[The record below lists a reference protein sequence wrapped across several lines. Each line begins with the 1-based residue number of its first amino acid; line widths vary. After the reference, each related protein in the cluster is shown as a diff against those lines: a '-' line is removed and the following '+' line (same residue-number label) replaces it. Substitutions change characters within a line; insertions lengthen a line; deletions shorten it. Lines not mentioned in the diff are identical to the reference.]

1 MDKIYL
7 WLLLLISCSC
17 SHTKEKVSNDMDS
30 SLCVIDVTCE
40 YPVEKVNIHDVA
52 DVEYVPLE
60 TTRNS
65 LLASDCSVFRISDD
79 YITVASGV
87 DNGNIFFFNRKGRYL
102 WTFNRRGGSAEE
114 YSSITAWDA
123 DFGMQEIYIYDSFRK
138 KIYIYSFDGRYKR
151 SHALPMKDC
160 TFIDLY
166 NYDKDYLIGYNRF
179 YDFRKK
185 KKGGYASLLSDR

>member
-1 MDKIYL
+1 M
-7 WLLLLISCSC
+7 
-17 SHTKEKVSNDMDS
+17 
-30 SLCVIDVTCE
+30 
-40 YPVEKVNIHDVA
+40 
-52 DVEYVPLE
+52 
-60 TTRNS
+60 
-65 LLASDCSVFRISDD
+65 
-79 YITVASGV
+79 
-87 DNGNIFFFNRKGRYL
+87 

-185 KKGGYASLLSDR
+185 KKVDTHPYYLIDKQSGEMSSIGIVVDKPISEKVHTEIVKFPGGAYKDQVLFLITALIKNGMLS

>member
-7 WLLLLISCSC
+7 WFLLLISCSC

-30 SLCVIDVTCE
+30 SLCIIDVTCE

-65 LLASDCSVFRISDD
+65 LLASDCSAFRISDD

-114 YSSITAWDA
+114 YS
-123 DFGMQEIYIYDSFRK
+123 
-138 KIYIYSFDGRYKR
+138 
-151 SHALPMKDC
+151 L
-160 TFIDLY
+160 
-166 NYDKDYLIGYNRF
+166 
-179 YDFRKK
+179 
-185 KKGGYASLLSDR
+185 

>member
-65 LLASDCSVFRISDD
+65 LLASDCSAFRISDD

-138 KIYIYSFDGRYKR
+138 KIYIYSFDGRYKKISYEGLYIYR
-151 SHALPMKDC
+151 SV
-160 TFIDLY
+160 
-166 NYDKDYLIGYNRF
+166 
-179 YDFRKK
+179 
-185 KKGGYASLLSDR
+185 

>member
-1 MDKIYL
+1 MDKFYL

-65 LLASDCSVFRISDD
+65 LLASDCSAFRNSDHN
-79 YITVASGV
+79 ITVASGD
-87 DNGNIFFFNRKGRYL
+87 DNGNIIYYNRKR
-102 WTFNRRGGSAEE
+102 
-114 YSSITAWDA
+114 
-123 DFGMQEIYIYDSFRK
+123 
-138 KIYIYSFDGRYKR
+138 RYK
-151 SHALPMKDC
+151 
-160 TFIDLY
+160 
-166 NYDKDYLIGYNRF
+166 
-179 YDFRKK
+179 
-185 KKGGYASLLSDR
+185 